1 MMKGLRHPWYVSCGV
16 VSTNKVVAVGGRRR
30 YWTGGREV
38 TAARKSIGAKLKRA
52 LEAVDINLAGTVA
65 SSSKPEVH
73 DVIG

>member
-1 MMKGLRHPWYVSCGV
+1 M
-16 VSTNKVVAVGGRRR
+16 
-30 YWTGGREV
+30 